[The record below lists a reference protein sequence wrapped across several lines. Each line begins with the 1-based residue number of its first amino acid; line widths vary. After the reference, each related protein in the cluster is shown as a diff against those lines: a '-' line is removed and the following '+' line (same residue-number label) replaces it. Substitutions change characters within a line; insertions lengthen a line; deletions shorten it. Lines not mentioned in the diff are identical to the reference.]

1 MSRSR
6 RHPARRGPL
15 TLALLLALC
24 ASATAGEDGSAEKI
38 HFDLSALDASGLHG
52 PSDGLRALHYEFC
65 IPDRADAVARVK
77 AIDAS
82 IAVHR
87 SRGRIGCSSDE
98 LLCIGSTHQ
107 PGYRDVL
114 LALAGL
120 PYVTRIEQAF
130 FE

>member
-1 MSRSR
+1 M
-6 RHPARRGPL
+6 
-15 TLALLLALC
+15 LLALSV
-24 ASATAGEDGSAEKI
+24 SAAGAEHGSAEKI
-38 HFDLSALDASGLHG
+38 RFDLSMLDASGLHG
-52 PSDGLRALHYEFC
+52 PPDGLRALHYEFC
-65 IPDRADAVARVK
+65 IPDRTDAVARVK

-82 IAVHR
+82 VAVHR
-87 SRGRIGCSSDE
+87 ARGRIGCSSGE

-114 LALAGL
+114 LALADL